1 MLCRRSFCLAAAL
14 APVPAIAQSGTEARF
29 IAWLAA
35 LKAEA
40 IKAGVDP
47 GTAEQALSAVQLLP
61 EVMELARNQP
71 EFKMSWAEYESLV
84 VSAERVK
91 NGKSLLGPN
100 RALIDRFAA
109 PVGLPASM
117 VVALWGI

>member
-1 MLCRRSFCLAAAL
+1 MLSRRRSLCLAAAL
-14 APVPAIAQSGTEARF
+14 APVPVFAQSGSDARF

-47 GTAEQALSAVQLLP
+47 GTAEQALSGVQLLP

-71 EFKMSWAEYESLV
+71 EFKMSWAEYEKLV

-91 NGKSLLGPN
+91 NGRALLVQN
-100 RALIDRFAA
+100 RTLIDRFA
-109 PVGLPASM
+109 
-117 VVALWGI
+117 